1 MTITST
7 SSTEIVL
14 LIGSIVAI
22 AVGLMGRKNKDGSEF
37 KTAIRA
43 ISALVGAVMIIWAIL
58 MVVDGTWDLLMLLMV
73 LLLGV
78 GLLLPM
84 LPKFNLGTILALIIA
99 IIAAGAVSSFG
110 GWAILITFL
119 IVFFVLWFVFRLIFG
134 VTRAAGAVLGSRWV
148 LLVVGILGIAVAIYS
163 MTT

>member
-14 LIGSIVAI
+14 IIGSIVAI
-22 AVGLMGRKNKDGSEF
+22 VVGLLGRKNKDGSEF

-43 ISALVGAVMIIWAIL
+43 ISAIMGAVLIIWAIL
-58 MVVDGTWDLLMLLMV
+58 MVVDGTWNLLLLLMV
-73 LLLGV
+73 ILLGI

-84 LPKFNLGTILALIIA
+84 LPKFNIGTILALLIGLIA
-99 IIAAGAVSSFG
+99 GAAVSSFG
-110 GWAILITFL
+110 GWAILVTFL

-148 LLVVGILGIAVAIYS
+148 LLVVGIFGIIVAAYS

>member
-1 MTITST
+1 MAITST

-14 LIGSIVAI
+14 IIGSIVAI
-22 AVGLMGRKNKDGSEF
+22 AVGILGRKQKDGSEF

-43 ISALVGAVMIIWAIL
+43 ISGIMGAVMIIWAIL
-58 MVVDGTWDLLMLLMV
+58 MVVDGTWNLLMLLMV
-73 LLLGV
+73 LLLGI
-78 GLLLPM
+78 GLLLPL

-99 IIAAGAVSSFG
+99 LVAAGAVSGWG
-110 GWAILITFL
+110 GWAIIITFL
-119 IVFFVLWFVFRLIFG
+119 IVFFILWFVFKLIFG

-148 LLVVGILGIAVAIYS
+148 LLVVGILGLGVAIYS

>member
-14 LIGSIVAI
+14 IIGSIVAI
-22 AVGLMGRKNKDGSEF
+22 VVGLLGRKNKDGSEF

-43 ISALVGAVMIIWAIL
+43 ISAIVGAVMIIWAIL
-58 MVVDGTWDLLMLLMV
+58 MVVDGTWNLLMLLMV
-73 LLLGV
+73 LLLGI

-84 LPKFNLGTILALIIA
+84 LPKFNLGTILALIVP

-110 GWAILITFL
+110 GWAILVTFL

-148 LLVVGILGIAVAIYS
+148 LLVIGILGIAVAIYS

>member
-14 LIGSIVAI
+14 IIGSIVAI
-22 AVGLMGRKNKDGSEF
+22 VVGLLGRKNKDGSEF

-43 ISALVGAVMIIWAIL
+43 ISAIVGAVMIIWAIL
-58 MVVDGTWDLLMLLMV
+58 MVVDGTWNLLMLLMV
-73 LLLGV
+73 LLLGI

-84 LPKFNLGTILALIIA
+84 LPKFNLGTILALIVA

-110 GWAILITFL
+110 GWAILVTFL

-148 LLVVGILGIAVAIYS
+148 LLVIGILGIAVAIYS

>member
-22 AVGLMGRKNKDGSEF
+22 VVGLMGRKNKDGSEF

>member
-1 MTITST
+1 MAITST

-14 LIGSIVAI
+14 IIGSIVAI
-22 AVGLMGRKNKDGSEF
+22 AVGLMGRRNKDGSEF

-43 ISALVGAVMIIWAIL
+43 ISAIVGAVMIIWAIL

-110 GWAILITFL
+110 GWAILVTFL

>member
-22 AVGLMGRKNKDGSEF
+22 IVGLLGRKNKDGSEF

-43 ISALVGAVMIIWAIL
+43 ISGIMGAIMIIWGIM
-58 MVVDGTWDLLMLLMV
+58 MVFDGTWDLLMLLMV
-73 LLLGV
+73 LVLGI
-78 GLLLPM
+78 GLLLPL
-84 LPKFNLGTILALIIA
+84 LPKFNLGTILALLLALI
-99 IIAAGAVSSFG
+99 AGAAVSGWG
-110 GWAILITFL
+110 GWAILIVFL
-119 IVFFVLWFVFRLIFG
+119 IVFFILWFVFKLIFG

-148 LLVVGILGIAVAIYS
+148 LLVVGALGIVVVAYS
-163 MTT
+163 MAV

>member
-14 LIGSIVAI
+14 IIGSIVAI
-22 AVGLMGRKNKDGSEF
+22 VVGLLGRKNKDGSEF
-37 KTAIRA
+37 KSVIRA
-43 ISALVGAVMIIWAIL
+43 ISGIVGAVMILWAIL
-58 MVVDGTWDLLMLLMV
+58 MVVDGTWDLLMLMMV
-73 LLLGV
+73 LLLGI
-78 GLLLPM
+78 GLLLPL
-84 LPKFNLGTILALIIA
+84 LPKFNLGTILALLIA
-99 IIAAGAVSSFG
+99 LVAGAAVSGWG

-119 IVFFVLWFVFRLIFG
+119 IVFFVLWFVFKLIFG

-148 LLVVGILGIAVAIYS
+148 LLVVGILGIVVAVYS